1 VHPIING
8 VRKEWNLAAIIEKK
22 SPGFVIP
29 IRIDDFK
36 FDDITILFAGKNVL
50 DFRRS
55 WFEGFTQLLETLK
68 DANIARASVPD
79 AAQASLW
86 WKSGIVTPID
96 FTARSERLESS
107 WFSLQL
113 PPAVETLSK
122 RSSVDEIKRT
132 AENAT
137 VPWCEHGRSVLGFAR
152 REFLVEFFK
161 DKIQLELDRQ
171 LSTDGLLSGSVLLTE
186 SASKNDV
193 RNLLSF
199 LVRQAWDIAMKQA
212 GLRQTFMSNGQTVWF
227 VPKGLKPKD
236 VFEFLDQNKK
246 KRRRQLVGRSEK
258 YKVNWHYGVSA
269 KPTLGRPLR
278 LELEAHILF
287 TEDTGELVQP
297 PSRAHRLR
305 RGFCKN
311 WYNARWRDFQRALIT
326 YLCRGTD
333 CIRLPVGSDRFV
345 EVSATPF
352 IYDSPVSLVDNA
364 DQAREEEI
372 PIDQEVESLGDDDEE
387 EESGVDDKDGHE
399 DEEGER

>member
-1 VHPIING
+1 MFPKVVSIKQTIFISHANPEDNEFTRWLGAKLTLAGYAVWYDLDRLRGGDVFWDKVEHAIREEAVRFIAVISRASHNKDG
-8 VRKEWNLAAIIEKK
+8 VRKEWNLAAIIEKH

-96 FTARSERLESS
+96 FTASNERLESS

-113 PPAVETLSK
+113 PPAVETVSK

-132 AENAT
+132 AENET
-137 VPWCEHGRSVLGFAR
+137 VPWCEHGSSVLGFAR

-186 SASKNDV
+186 KASKNDV

-236 VFEFLDQNKK
+236 VLRVF
-246 KRRRQLVGRSEK
+246 GSEQ
-258 YKVNWHYGVSA
+258 
-269 KPTLGRPLR
+269 
-278 LELEAHILF
+278 EEASKAARWPQRKIQ
-287 TEDTGELVQP
+287 GELALWRERKAD
-297 PSRAHRLR
+297 SRQATTTGTGGPHIVYRGYR
-305 RGFCKN
+305 RVS
-311 WYNARWRDFQRALIT
+311 T
-326 YLCRGTD
+326 TSVSGT
-333 CIRLPVGSDRFV
+333 
-345 EVSATPF
+345 
-352 IYDSPVSLVDNA
+352 SP
-364 DQAREEEI
+364 
-372 PIDQEVESLGDDDEE
+372 
-387 EESGVDDKDGHE
+387 
-399 DEEGER
+399 